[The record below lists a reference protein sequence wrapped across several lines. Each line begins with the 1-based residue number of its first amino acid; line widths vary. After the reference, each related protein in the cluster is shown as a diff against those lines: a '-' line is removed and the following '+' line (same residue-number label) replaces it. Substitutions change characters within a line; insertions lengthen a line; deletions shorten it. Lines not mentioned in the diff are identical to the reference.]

1 MTRLITPA
9 AALGLFLA
17 LTAPAAPQGGP
28 LQGAKAGP
36 PPALAP
42 AATPAPADPLGRETP
57 AGTVRGFIVAASRRD
72 YGKAAKY
79 LDTKL
84 PPAKAEEL
92 AQQLQVV
99 LDRGMAV
106 DPSRLSSK
114 PEGEQDERA
123 GKNRELIGTIDTEGG
138 SLKVLLAHVHL
149 ADPPAIWLF
158 SHETLQEVPKLHE
171 SFEPSFVEQL
181 LPASMRS
188 EEGSAFRLIAR
199 GVAGV
204 VYLVAFLAALVLTR
218 LLWMTVRIFLRRLPN
233 PDDVV
238 ARWSPLRK
246 PFLWLAF
253 GVMLATA
260 AGYLLT
266 LRQRYVGTRVATL
279 VVIVAATWLVVRAL
293 AVAIARWTRGME
305 QAGTTGRVALVRL
318 AGRLVQGAVAVIGTL
333 GLLRALGINLTP
345 VLAGLGVGGIAVALA
360 SQKTLENLFGGMMVI
375 GDSPV
380 RIGNFCR
387 VGSMTGTVEDIGL
400 RSTRIRTLSRTV
412 ISVPNAEFASTSI
425 ENFAERDKLLF
436 QQTFS
441 LRYETTVDQLR
452 FVIAESRR
460 LLYQHAAVEQTDAR
474 VRLLRFAPSGFD
486 VEVFAYLLTQDYA
499 QFLAIQEDLLLRLMD
514 VVAASGTALAFPSQ
528 TMYLGRDSGLD
539 KEGAERAAA
548 VVEGWRSAGGLP
560 FPDFAAAEKSRMRRA
575 IEYPPPGSA
584 LNPDAKP
591 AGAVVAR

>member
-1 MTRLITPA
+1 VKRLVTPA
-9 AALGLFLA
+9 AALGLLLA
-17 LTAPAAPQGGP
+17 LAAPAAPQARP
-28 LQGAKAGP
+28 LSGAKAGAP
-36 PPALAP
+36 SPQAP
-42 AATPAPADPLGRETP
+42 AAAPAPTDPLGRETP
-57 AGTVRGFIVAASRRD
+57 AGTVMGFIAAASKAD
-72 YGKAAKY
+72 YKKAAKY

-84 PPAKAEEL
+84 PPASAEEL
-92 AQQLQVV
+92 AHELKVV
-99 LDRGMAV
+99 LDRGLAV
-106 DPSRLSSK
+106 DLSQISNK
-114 PEGEQDERA
+114 PEGEQDESA
-123 GKNRELIGTIDTEGG
+123 GKNRELIGTIDKEGS
-138 SLKVLLAHVHL
+138 SLKVLLVRVHL

-158 SHETLQEVPKLHE
+158 APETLQEVPGLHE
-171 SFEPSFVEQL
+171 SFEPSFVEQF

-188 EEGSAFRLIAR
+188 GQGSAFRLMSWGIAL
-199 GVAGV
+199 A
-204 VYLVAFLAALVLTR
+204 VYLLAFLAALVLTR
-218 LLWMTVRIFLRRLPN
+218 LIWMIVRVFLRRLPD
-233 PDDVV
+233 PEDVV
-238 ARWSPLRK
+238 ARWSALTK

-253 GVMLATA
+253 GVVMSAV

-266 LRQRYVGTRVATL
+266 LRQRYFGTRVATV
-279 VVIVAATWLVVRAL
+279 VVIAAVTWLVVSAFAL
-293 AVAIARWTRGME
+293 TIARWTRGME
-305 QAGTTGRVALVRL
+305 LAGTTERVALVRL
-318 AGRLVQGAVAVIGTL
+318 GGRLLQAAMAVVGMLA
-333 GLLRALGINLTP
+333 LLRAFGINLTP

-400 RSTRIRTLSRTV
+400 RSTRIRTLARTV

-425 ENFAERDKLLF
+425 ENFAARDKLLF
-436 QQTFS
+436 QQTFG
-441 LRYETTVDQLR
+441 LRYETTADQLR

-499 QFLAIQEDLLLRLMD
+499 QFLAMQEDLLLRLMD

-528 TMYLGRDSGLD
+528 TMYLGRDPGLD

-548 VVEGWRSAGGLP
+548 AVEGWRRGDGLP
-560 FPDFAAAEKSRMRRA
+560 FPDFAPAEKDRMRGT

-584 LNPDAKP
+584 LEP
-591 AGAVVAR
+591 GAPPK